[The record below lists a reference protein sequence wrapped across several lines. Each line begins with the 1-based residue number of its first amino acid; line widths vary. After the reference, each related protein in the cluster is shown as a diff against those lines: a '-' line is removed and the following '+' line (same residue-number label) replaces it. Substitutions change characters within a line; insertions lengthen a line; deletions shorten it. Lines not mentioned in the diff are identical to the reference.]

1 MQPGETTLGQDNLQ
15 APSPFNRRFL
25 HQQKRAAI
33 LSAAAR
39 LFNIHGARATR
50 LDDVAHRLDLNKTSL
65 YYYVKSKD
73 DLICQV
79 YLASCDAIEAML
91 EQAGTGGGSGAD
103 KLAGFIRAYFQ
114 AWQAIVKGER
124 PHIAI
129 LTEIRALKPAQRQ
142 QVAHRYAALFDRVQ
156 AFLRAGTA
164 DGSLRDC
171 DPLGTTLALFG
182 LVQLTI
188 LWLPDFDAEQFGRAA
203 DDFLDIL
210 FHGIAAP
217 GRRVRLAIDT
227 GEPDPQAGTGPAGKQ
242 AAFCKVGSAWF
253 NRKGFKGASLDEIA
267 DEVGVSKGSFYHHVR
282 DKDDL
287 LHQCFLRSLA
297 IIADTQDCAGSG
309 AGTGLDKVAFCA
321 TRLFRLQSSDA
332 GPLIRFNLIPS
343 LSRSHRQQ
351 VLAAIGEVSDR
362 FGRMIEQGVTDGS
375 IRPVNPYIAQQML
388 LSAIDLSAEL
398 RWMRPMT
405 DIQAAGEG
413 YFAFYFCGIAR
424 QGGRADVK

>member
-1 MQPGETTLGQDNLQ
+1 MGQDNLQ

-33 LSAAAR
+33 LSEAAR

-50 LDDVAHRLDLNKTSL
+50 LGDVAERLDLNKTSL

-73 DLICQV
+73 DLVCQV

-91 EQAGTGGGSGAD
+91 EQAGTGGGSGAE
-103 KLAGFIRAYFQ
+103 KLAVFIRAYFQ
-114 AWQAIVKGER
+114 AWQAIVRGER

-142 QVAHRYAALFDRVQ
+142 QVARRYAALFDRVQ
-156 AFLRAGTA
+156 AFLRAGAA

-171 DPLGTTLALFG
+171 DPLGTALALFG

-188 LWLPDFDAEQFGRAA
+188 LWLPDFDAEQFDRAA
-203 DDFLDIL
+203 DDFIDIL
-210 FHGIAAP
+210 FNGIAAP
-217 GRRVRLAIDT
+217 GRRARLATDA
-227 GEPDPQAGTGPAGKQ
+227 GDVGAEPGAGSGTGPAGKQ

-297 IIADTQDCAGSG
+297 IITDAQACAEAGSG
-309 AGTGLDKVAFCA
+309 KGLEKVVFCA
-321 TRLFRLQSSDA
+321 ARLFRLQNSDA

-343 LSRSHRQQ
+343 LSRSHRRQ
-351 VLAAIGEVSDR
+351 VLAAIGQVSDR
-362 FGRMIEQGVTDGS
+362 FGRMIEEGVADGS
-375 IRPVNPYIAQQML
+375 IRPVNAYIAQQML

-398 RWMRPMT
+398 RWMRPIADMQVACE
-405 DIQAAGEG
+405 D
-413 YFAFYFCGIAR
+413 YFAFYFYGINR
-424 QGGRADVK
+424 QGGRTDVK

>member
-1 MQPGETTLGQDNLQ
+1 MDQDKLH

-33 LSAAAR
+33 LSEAAR

-50 LDDVAHRLDLNKTSL
+50 LGDVAQRLDLNKTSL

-73 DLICQV
+73 DLVCQV

-91 EQAGTGGGSGAD
+91 EQAGTGGGSSAE
-103 KLAGFIRAYFQ
+103 KLAVFIRVYFQ

-142 QVAHRYAALFDRVQ
+142 QVARRYTALFDRVQ
-156 AFLRAGTA
+156 ALLRAGAA

-171 DPLGTTLALFG
+171 DPLGTALALFG

-188 LWLPDFDAEQFGRAA
+188 LWLPDFDAEQFDRAA
-203 DDFLDIL
+203 DDFIDIL
-210 FHGIAAP
+210 FNGIGAP
-217 GRRVRLAIDT
+217 GRRAGLAI
-227 GEPDPQAGTGPAGKQ
+227 GAGKPQPGAGPAGKQ
-242 AAFCKVGSAWF
+242 EAFCRVGSAWF

-287 LHQCFLRSLA
+287 LHQCFLRSVA
-297 IIADTQDCAGSG
+297 IIAGTQGCAEAGSG
-309 AGTGLDKVAFCA
+309 KGLDKVVFCA
-321 TRLFRLQSSDA
+321 ARLFRLQNSDA

-343 LSRSHRQQ
+343 LSRSYRQQ
-351 VLAAIGEVSDR
+351 VLTAIGQVSDR
-362 FGRMIEQGVTDGS
+362 FGRMIGQGMADGS
-375 IRPVNPYIAQQML
+375 IRPVNAYIAQQML

-398 RWMRPMT
+398 RWMRPIA
-405 DIQAAGEG
+405 DIQTACED
-413 YFAFYFCGIAR
+413 YFAFYFYGIAR
-424 QGGRADVK
+424 QGGRTDVK

>member
-1 MQPGETTLGQDNLQ
+1 MEQDK

-33 LSAAAR
+33 LSEAAR

-50 LDDVAHRLDLNKTSL
+50 LGDVAQRLDLNKTSL

-73 DLICQV
+73 DLVCQV
-79 YLASCDAIEAML
+79 YLASCDAIEALL
-91 EQAGTGGGSGAD
+91 EQADTGGGSGRE
-103 KLAGFIRAYFQ
+103 KLAVFIRAYFQ
-114 AWQAIVKGER
+114 AWQAIVRGER

-129 LTEIRALKPAQRQ
+129 LTEIRALKPAQRE
-142 QVAHRYAALFDRVQ
+142 QVARRYAALFDRVQ
-156 AFLRAGTA
+156 AFLRAGAA

-171 DPLGTTLALFG
+171 DPLGTALALFG

-203 DDFLDIL
+203 DDFIDIL
-210 FHGIAAP
+210 FNGIAAP
-217 GRRVRLAIDT
+217 GRRTRLAIDA
-227 GEPDPQAGTGPAGKQ
+227 GERGGGPAGKQ
-242 AAFCKVGSAWF
+242 EAFCKVGSAWF

-297 IIADTQDCAGSG
+297 IIADTQARAEAGSG
-309 AGTGLDKVAFCA
+309 KGLDKVVFCA
-321 TRLFRLQSSDA
+321 ARLFRLQNSDA

-343 LSRSHRQQ
+343 LSRSYRQQ
-351 VLAAIGEVSDR
+351 VLAAIGQVSDR
-362 FGRMIEQGVTDGS
+362 FGRMIGQGVADGS
-375 IRPVNPYIAQQML
+375 IRPVNTYIAQQML

-398 RWMRPMT
+398 RWMRPIADMR
-405 DIQAAGEG
+405 AACED
-413 YFAFYFCGIAR
+413 YFAFYFYGIAR
-424 QGGRADVK
+424 HGGRTDVK

>member
-1 MQPGETTLGQDNLQ
+1 LDQDKLQ
-15 APSPFNRRFL
+15 APSPFNRRFQ

-33 LSAAAR
+33 LSEAAR

-50 LDDVAHRLDLNKTSL
+50 LGDVAQRLDLNKTSL

-73 DLICQV
+73 DLVCQV

-91 EQAGTGGGSGAD
+91 EQAGTGGNSGAE
-103 KLAGFIRAYFQ
+103 KLAVFIRAYFQ
-114 AWQAIVKGER
+114 AWQAIVRGER

-142 QVAHRYAALFDRVQ
+142 QVARRYTALFDRVQ
-156 AFLRAGTA
+156 ALLRVGAA
-164 DGSLRDC
+164 DGSLYDC
-171 DPLGTTLALFG
+171 DPLGTALALFG

-188 LWLPDFDAEQFGRAA
+188 LWLPDFDAEQFGLAA
-203 DDFLDIL
+203 DDFIDIL
-210 FHGIAAP
+210 FAGIAAP
-217 GRRVRLAIDT
+217 GRRARLAIDAGAPDRRQGT
-227 GEPDPQAGTGPAGKQ
+227 GQGRGPAGKQ
-242 AAFCKVGSAWF
+242 EAFCKVGSAWF

-297 IIADTQDCAGSG
+297 IIADTQACAEDGSG
-309 AGTGLDKVAFCA
+309 KGLDKVIFCVV
-321 TRLFRLQSSDA
+321 RLFRLQNSDA

-343 LSRSHRQQ
+343 LSRSYREQ
-351 VLAAIGEVSDR
+351 VLAGIAQVSDR
-362 FGRMIEQGVTDGS
+362 FGRMIEQGVADGS
-375 IRPVNPYIAQQML
+375 IRPVNAYIAQQML

-405 DIQAAGEG
+405 DIDSACED

-424 QGGRADVK
+424 QGGRTDVK

>member
-1 MQPGETTLGQDNLQ
+1 MDHDQ

-33 LSAAAR
+33 LSEAAR

-50 LDDVAHRLDLNKTSL
+50 LNDVAQRLDLNKTSL
-65 YYYVKSKD
+65 YYYVRSKD
-73 DLICQV
+73 DLVCQV

-91 EQAGTGGGSGAD
+91 EQAGAGNGSGAQ
-103 KLAGFIRAYFQ
+103 KLAVFVRAYFQ
-114 AWQAIVKGER
+114 AWQAIVRGER

-142 QVAHRYAALFDRVQ
+142 QVARRYAALFDRVQ
-156 AFLRAGTA
+156 AFLRDGSA

-171 DPLGTTLALFG
+171 DPLGTALALFG

-188 LWLPDFDAEQFGRAA
+188 LWLPDFDVEQFGRAA
-203 DDFLDIL
+203 DDFIDIL
-210 FHGIAAP
+210 FNGIAAP
-217 GRRVRLAIDT
+217 GRRAGLAIDARQP
-227 GEPDPQAGTGPAGKQ
+227 EPGAGPQGKQ
-242 AAFCKVGSAWF
+242 EAFCRVGSACF

-267 DEVGVSKGSFYHHVR
+267 DELGVSKGSFYHHVR

-297 IIADTQDCAGSG
+297 IIAGTQACAEAGSG
-309 AGTGLDKVAFCA
+309 KGLDKLVLCA
-321 TRLFRLQSSDA
+321 ARLFRLQNSDA

-343 LSRSHRQQ
+343 LSRSCRQQ
-351 VLAAIGEVSDR
+351 VLASIGQVSDR
-362 FGRMIEQGVTDGS
+362 FGRMIGQGVADGS
-375 IRPVNPYIAQQML
+375 IRPVNAYIAQQML

-398 RWMRPMT
+398 RWMRPIA
-405 DIQAAGEG
+405 DIEAACAD
-413 YFAFYFCGIAR
+413 YFAFYFLGIGR
-424 QGGRADVK
+424 QEGRTDVK